1 MAEAEHRVHRRADDA
16 PEGNGVGAMTMWGKL
31 ERWCFAPTAV
41 MLVIAFALLLAGEVL
56 PAPWSGR
63 IVTAA
68 ASFLA
73 LGFISLPL
81 WLVASVLG
89 FFYGPEAEA
98 RREMHR
104 QRWSRHAV
112 GTRQRH

>member
-1 MAEAEHRVHRRADDA
+1 
-16 PEGNGVGAMTMWGKL
+16 MWRKM
-31 ERWCFAPTAV
+31 ERWSYATTAV
-41 MLVIAFALLLAGEVL
+41 MLLIAFALLLAGEVL

-68 ASFLA
+68 AIFLA

-81 WLVASVLG
+81 WLVASVLN

-104 QRWSRHAV
+104 QRWSRHFADRLKERGRPV
-112 GTRQRH
+112 RSG